1 MKFSD
6 YIKDP
11 TINNLIK
18 LKKEQL
24 LILET
29 DLKATGDD
37 GFGRKQRRIENMKED
52 LKRFENDAKE
62 YITARNK

>member
-6 YIKDP
+6 YIKNP

-29 DLKATGDD
+29 DLKDTGDD
-37 GFGRKQRRIENMKED
+37 GFGRK
-52 LKRFENDAKE
+52 
-62 YITARNK
+62 

>member
-6 YIKDP
+6 YVKKP
-11 TINNLIK
+11 TINSLIK
-18 LKKEQL
+18 LKKDQL

-29 DLKATGDD
+29 DLKETGDD
-37 GFGRKQRRIENMKED
+37 GFGRKQRRIDNMKED
-52 LKRFENDAKE
+52 LKKLENDAKK